1 MKGNSRLLTK
11 NMNEALKF
19 AIENGIINLSYV
31 QDKYEMN
38 KREKILSYHKWAISQ
53 GKDGKWRTYIPDGP
67 NGRRMI
73 KKSSKA
79 DLEDAVIAFYQK
91 KKEESEDKEQYKFK
105 RRFEIW
111 VERQKMCER
120 SDNTIYKYQAD
131 YKRFF
136 EGRKIEDMDIRKID
150 DAIIMSTFKEVLQ
163 EKGIPFRALKGA
175 FGYVNGVF
183 EKSIIDRVTTENPC
197 KYVDL
202 PLLKKYC
209 KEKANNCSE
218 RRTVS
223 ESEKEKIFK
232 KIERS
237 SNVIKYAVE
246 FAFCT
251 GMRVGELSSLKWE
264 DIDYKKNTVTIRS
277 SEKHSRLTN
286 EYYISLTKNE
296 KIRVVPLTDDM
307 KNILKRAKKY
317 EVKNNWISEFVFSGE
332 CGRIHARTIS
342 DWMRNNTM
350 TKEFENTKSIHAI
363 RRTINS
369 NMRCSGVPAPVAAS
383 ILGHTEKVNE
393 ENYTY
398 DVTSMEEKSKILK
411 AAYGSI

>member
-1 MKGNSRLLTK
+1 MD
-11 NMNEALKF
+11 EALKF

-38 KREKILSYHKWAISQ
+38 KREKILSNHKWAIGQ

-73 KKSSKA
+73 KKSSRS
-79 DLEDAVIAFYQK
+79 DLEDAVIAFYKK
-91 KKEESEDKEQYKFK
+91 KKEESEDKEKYKFK
-105 RRFEIW
+105 IRFEIW
-111 VERQKMCER
+111 VDRQKMCER
-120 SDNTIYKYQAD
+120 SDNTIYKYYTD

-150 DAIIMSTFKEVLQ
+150 NAIIMSTFKEVLQ
-163 EKGIPFRALKGA
+163 EKEIPFRALKGA

-209 KEKANNCSE
+209 IEKSNNCSE

-251 GMRVGELSSLKWE
+251 GMRVGELSSLKWQDVDFE
-264 DIDYKKNTVTIRS
+264 KRIVKIQS
-277 SEKHSRLTN
+277 SEKHSRITN
-286 EYYISLTKNE
+286 EYYISETKNE
-296 KIRVVPLTDDM
+296 KVRVIPLTDDM
-307 KNILKRAKKY
+307 EDILQRTKDHELKHG
-317 EVKNNWISEFVFSGE
+317 WICEFVFSGE
-332 CGRIHARTIS
+332 CGRIHASAIS

-369 NMRCSGVPAPVAAS
+369 KMRCAGVPPTVAAS

-398 DVTSMEEKSKILK
+398 DITSMEEKSSILTM
-411 AAYGSI
+411 AAGMKHSFCER